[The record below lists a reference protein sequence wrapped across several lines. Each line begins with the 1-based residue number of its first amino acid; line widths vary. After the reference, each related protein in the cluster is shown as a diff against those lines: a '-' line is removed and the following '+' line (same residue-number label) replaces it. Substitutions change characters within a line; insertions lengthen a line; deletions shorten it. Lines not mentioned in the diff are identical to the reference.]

1 MPEKTVTIRNPGPIE
16 LTQYRVE
23 IGDTIRFV
31 EKINDTQTD
40 LENWAEGL
48 TFCAIDLQSAA
59 DQIGTRYAGILQS
72 ETQVNADKLIVAQLK
87 SDVTTLKEQS
97 ETAAQAATDQAVI
110 ATGAAQASTGQA
122 DRSELFAGESQSAA
136 TIALNTVSSLTP
148 RLGLNIGNWKIE
160 DGELIVS
167 HLTTATPT
175 IEQGDFILTYE
186 EIEDFA

>member
-1 MPEKTVTIRNPGPIE
+1 MPESTVEIRNPGEID

-40 LENWAEGL
+40 LENWAERL
-48 TFCAIDLQSAA
+48 TFCAIDMQSAA
-59 DQIGTRYAGILQS
+59 DQIGTRYAGILQAGA
-72 ETQVNADKLIVAQLK
+72 QVNADKQTVTQLK
-87 SDVTTLKEQS
+87 SDVTTLKERS
-97 ETAAQAATDQAVI
+97 EAAAQT
-110 ATGAAQASTGQA
+110 ATGAAQTSTGQA
-122 DRSELFAGESQSAA
+122 GIATNQAGIATSAA
-136 TIALNTVSSLTP
+136 TSALDTVSSLTP

-175 IEQGDFILTYE
+175 IVQGDLILTYE

>member
-1 MPEKTVTIRNPGPIE
+1 MPESTVTIRNPGEIN

-40 LENWAEGL
+40 LENWAERL
-48 TFCAIDLQSAA
+48 TFCAIDMQSAA
-59 DQIGTRYAGILQS
+59 NQIGARYTSILQ
-72 ETQVNADKLIVAQLK
+72 TGVQVGEDKSIVTQLK

-97 ETAAQAATDQAVI
+97 ETAAQTATDQAGI
-110 ATGAAQASTGQA
+110 ATAKAQTATNQA
-122 DRSELFAGESQSAA
+122 GIATSAA

-175 IEQGDFILTYE
+175 IVQGDLILTYE